1 MTGGIWVEGSTCG
14 RGGLPESQER
24 RNLGHHLFGPQGEEP
39 YLFVLPKVEPTR
51 AKPYSPPS
59 PKTEPK
65 SRAQLLC
72 ISFNLGLRTGS
83 VCPSGLRRIL
93 HLGIRGY
100 PPRSP
105 SPTLDSP
112 GAPSPLG
119 RPPPGPSNYP
129 LGINDTLIFSE
140 WSLHRGES
148 SPPFPVPNYKLLLPT
163 CLLAAQFPNSD

>member
-1 MTGGIWVEGSTCG
+1 MGEEGSQNPKK
-14 RGGLPESQER
+14 GGP
-24 RNLGHHLFGPQGEEP
+24 G
-39 YLFVLPKVEPTR
+39 
-51 AKPYSPPS
+51 SPPFWAPRGRTGS
-59 PKTEPK
+59 LFSLKWNPLEPSLTPLRPPKLGPK
-65 SRAQLLC
+65 SRAQFLC

-83 VCPSGLRRIL
+83 VCPSGLRRIP